1 MSATLPVLG
10 SVAPDFTAVGSDG
23 THVALRDLLAKGAVA
38 LFFYP
43 GDDTPGCN
51 RQLSAVRDDLT
62 TFRDAGIQPFGV
74 NPASVDRHASY
85 ATKFGFGFP
94 LLSDPDREIAS
105 AYGALKDDGKGI
117 QRSVFGI
124 ARDGTIRFAARGA
137 PLPGDVIAAL
147 EA

>member
-1 MSATLPVLG
+1 VSASLPEIG
-10 SVAPDFTAVGSDG
+10 SVAPDFTATGSDG
-23 THVALRDLLAKGAVA
+23 ARVSLRNLLARGAVA

-62 TFRDAGIQPFGV
+62 TFRDAGVQPFGV
-74 NPASVDRHASY
+74 NPATVERHASY
-85 ATKFGFGFP
+85 AAKFEFGFP
-94 LLSDPDREIAS
+94 LLSDPDRAIAA
-105 AYGALKDDGKGI
+105 AYGALKEDGKGI